1 MRFRGLVLEA
11 SLAASSV
18 RGSSEKTSPVGL
30 GRALDMLGKGNWTIR
45 CLRLDILG
53 GLRIIS
59 GYLIAM
65 KFPQRI
71 IGLFVIGSLTLTSCQ
86 TANPYTGES
95 QRAKATTG
103 AALGGLLGAGVGLLS
118 GGDATERRQRA
129 LIGAGVGALAGGGI
143 GAYMDKQEAELRR
156 ELEGSGVGISRSGNN
171 ISLIMPGDIT
181 FSTGSSGISGEF
193 YPTLSSVAKVLNKYN
208 QTMVAIVG
216 HTDNVG
222 DRNYNYRLSQS
233 RANSVASFLQT
244 QKVAAQRFQ
253 VSGQGPDA
261 PVASNSTAAGRQ
273 ANRRVSIQ
281 LAPMN

>member
-1 MRFRGLVLEA
+1 
-11 SLAASSV
+11 
-18 RGSSEKTSPVGL
+18 
-30 GRALDMLGKGNWTIR
+30 
-45 CLRLDILG
+45 
-53 GLRIIS
+53 
-59 GYLIAM
+59 M

-71 IGLFVIGSLTLTSCQ
+71 VGLLMIGSFAMTSCQ
-86 TANPYTGES
+86 TANPYTGEG
-95 QRAKATTG
+95 QRAKATSG
-103 AALGGLLGAGVGLLS
+103 ALVGGLIGAGIGLLA
-118 GGDATERRQRA
+118 GGNAQERGQRA

-156 ELEGSGVGISRSGNN
+156 ELEGTGVGISRSGNN
-171 ISLIMPGDIT
+171 SSLVMPGDIT

-193 YPTLSSVAKVLNKYN
+193 YPTLTSVSKVLNKYN

-222 DRNYNYRLSQS
+222 ERNYNYRLSES
-233 RANSVASFLQT
+233 RANSVASFLRT

-261 PVASNSTAAGRQ
+261 PVANNSSAAGRQ

>member
-1 MRFRGLVLEA
+1 
-11 SLAASSV
+11 
-18 RGSSEKTSPVGL
+18 
-30 GRALDMLGKGNWTIR
+30 
-45 CLRLDILG
+45 
-53 GLRIIS
+53 
-59 GYLIAM
+59 M